1 MLKLRLTFAVAGLAG
16 SAAFAQ
22 VPEPPKMGS
31 ERTFF
36 YQRDG
41 AGRGPQI
48 AITKNNIEGAVLGLD
63 GKVVKGAPYSAQAV
77 TETVQ
82 VLADGNRISRKNVTN
97 VARDSEG
104 RTRREENLPSIGS
117 LASDGQAH
125 SMVFINDPV
134 AQVNYVVDPSGRSA
148 TKMAAARFRR
158 PERVNNSQTDAART
172 NKLQAEKQARAKEQA
187 NVKVE
192 SLGTQLMGGVQAE
205 GTRRTRTIPAGQ
217 IGNERPIDI
226 VSEIWYSPELQQ
238 VVMSKRSDPRSG
250 ETTYQLLNI
259 QRAEPDASLFT
270 VPGDYNVQEKSM
282 HVFNRSNDR

>member
-16 SAAFAQ
+16 STAFAQ
-22 VPEPPKMGS
+22 LPEPTKLGA
-31 ERTFF
+31 ERNFF

-41 AGRGPQI
+41 GGRGPQI

-117 LASDGQAH
+117 LANDGQAH

-134 AQVNYVVDPSGRSA
+134 TQVNYVVDPSGRSA

-158 PERVNNSQTDAART
+158 PERVNSSETDAART
-172 NKLQAEKQARAKEQA
+172 HKLQAEKQARAKEQA